1 MASSSSRTPTPI
13 TSARSRNT
21 SIPSASLHVSCGATR
36 LSHRMPSTSIC
47 GTITLSQPDSAVQA
61 ERLNALPRLP
71 REKEGPVFA
80 EPWEAQAFA
89 LTVKLSE
96 QGHFTWSEWA
106 RALGDGQRADRSS
119 GPGNPQGSLGRGVS
133 AHAPWQARR
142 TGPRTYF
149 HGRKASLN

>member
-1 MASSSSRTPTPI
+1 
-13 TSARSRNT
+13 
-21 SIPSASLHVSCGATR
+21 
-36 LSHRMPSTSIC
+36 
-47 GTITLSQPDSAVQA
+47 LSQPDSAVQA

-80 EPWEAQAFA
+80 EPWEAHAFA
-89 LTVKLSE
+89 LAVKLSE

-106 RALGDGQRADRSS
+106 RALGDELKAAADRGEPDDGSHYYEHWLAALEQLVTAKGLTDRG

-142 TGPRTYF
+142 ISHRGPLTRMRS
-149 HGRKASLN
+149 GASATNSAAYLRLRSASTAPQR